1 LGVFANALSFAVRQR
16 QPASP
21 ALPHERPP
29 HQQIGVTAWLLDR
42 FHLRALH
49 QPRLA
54 LVERIVL
61 APRQTVA
68 LIEADGQR
76 VLVATSAEGAPAF
89 FPLPPKP
96 TPPRPANSR
105 KTAAEGKSL

>member
-1 LGVFANALSFAVRQR
+1 MGVFANALSFAVGQR
-16 QPASP
+16 QPSAAAPPSQRSGLAS
-21 ALPHERPP
+21 
-29 HQQIGVTAWLLDR
+29 WLLSR
-42 FHLRALH
+42 FHPRAFQ

-54 LVERIVL
+54 LVERIIL

-89 FPLPPKP
+89 FSLHPNPG
-96 TPPRPANSR
+96 RNSSLQ
-105 KTAAEGKSL
+105 KTADEGKCL

>member
-1 LGVFANALSFAVRQR
+1 MGVFANALSFAMGQR
-16 QPASP
+16 QPSAAAPPSQRSGLAS
-21 ALPHERPP
+21 
-29 HQQIGVTAWLLDR
+29 WLLSR
-42 FHLRALH
+42 FHPRAFQ

-54 LVERIVL
+54 LVERIIL

-89 FPLPPKP
+89 FSLHPNPG
-96 TPPRPANSR
+96 RNSSLQ
-105 KTAAEGKSL
+105 KTADEGKCL

>member
-1 LGVFANALSFAVRQR
+1 LGVFANALSFAVVHR
-16 QPASP
+16 QPTRGVLSP
-21 ALPHERPP
+21 LRP
-29 HQQIGVTAWLLDR
+29 GMTAWLLSR
-42 FHLRALH
+42 FRRREFQ

-54 LVERIVL
+54 LVERIIL

-76 VLVATSAEGAPAF
+76 VLVATSPEGAPAF

-96 TPPRPANSR
+96 NNLPNTQSR
-105 KTAAEGKSL
+105 KKAAEGKCL

>member
-1 LGVFANALSFAVRQR
+1 MLSPQR
-16 QPASP
+16 SG
-21 ALPHERPP
+21 LS
-29 HQQIGVTAWLLDR
+29 AWLLSR
-42 FHLRALH
+42 FRRREFQ

-54 LVERIVL
+54 LVERIIL

-76 VLVATSAEGAPAF
+76 VLVATSPEGAPAF

-96 TPPRPANSR
+96 NNHRAAQSR
-105 KTAAEGKSL
+105 KKAAEGKCL